1 MTMNGPLSSLRI
13 LDFSTLL
20 PGPFATMLLADYGA
34 DVIRVEAPD
43 RPDLTRLTPPFDGD
57 LSAWHGVL
65 NRNKRSLALNL
76 KQPAAAA
83 VVKRLIQTYDIV
95 LEQFRPGVMDRL
107 GVGYAALRAVNPR
120 LIYVALTGYGQTG
133 PYRERAGHDI
143 NYLALAGIASH
154 TGRRDSGPVPL
165 GVQLADV
172 GGGSLL
178 AVMGLLAAEIH
189 RRHTGEGQLVDV
201 SMLDGALSWNALAA
215 SHFFVGGENPTRE
228 GQWLNGGSFYDYY
241 ETQDGGYLAVG
252 SLEPKFWMGFCRAIG
267 RPDLIN
273 PGFSLDPATQHTVKA
288 ELQAT
293 LRTRTR
299 AEWEALFAA
308 EDVCVEPVLTL
319 AEAVAHPQVV
329 ARKMVVS
336 VPRPEGGVQHQ
347 IDAPIKFSAGAPP
360 HRHTGAPLG
369 VHTYTILQA
378 AGYTADELAHLAAQG
393 VIPPPPNG

>member
-1 MTMNGPLSSLRI
+1 MTSNGPLSSLRI

-76 KQPAAAA
+76 KQAGAAA
-83 VVKRLIQTYDIV
+83 VVKRLVQTYDIV

-143 NYLALAGIASH
+143 NYLALAGVASH

-165 GVQLADV
+165 GVQLADI

-178 AVMGLLAAEIH
+178 AVMGLLTAEIH
-189 RRHTGEGQLVDV
+189 RRQTGEGQLVDV

-215 SHFFVGGENPTRE
+215 SHFLIGGENPTRE

-252 SLEPKFWMGFCRAIG
+252 SLEPKFWIGLCQAIG
-267 RPDLIN
+267 RSDLIN
-273 PGFSLDPATQHTVKA
+273 PGLSLDTTTQKAVKA

-293 LRTRTR
+293 LRTRSR
-299 AEWEALFAA
+299 AEWEAVFAA
-308 EDVCVEPVLTL
+308 TDVCVEPALTI
-319 AEAVAHPQVV
+319 AETIAHPQVV

-336 VPRPEGGVQHQ
+336 VPKPEGGLQRQ

-360 HRHTGAPLG
+360 HRHTGVPLG
-369 VHTYTILQA
+369 AHTQAILQA
-378 AGYTADELAHLAAQG
+378 AGYTTEEIVHLAAQG
-393 VIPPPPNG
+393 VIPATAGG